1 MKKKILTLIAV
12 LATAASCA
20 FSVTACGGNGNQ
32 SGRPEWTIK
41 TAYAE
46 AQDLG
51 YEGTLE
57 QFLEQIKGKD
67 GADGKDG
74 TGIQSVGID
83 SNGNL
88 LITLTTGTQLNLGN
102 VVGKDGQDGLNGSD
116 GLSAYQIW
124 LNNGHEGTEEDFLE
138 WLKGDDGKGGVAGGN
153 GAAGK
158 DGSDGLS
165 AYQIWLNNGHEGT
178 EEDFLEWL
186 KGDDGKGIDRIEKTS
201 SDGLVDTYTIYFTD
215 GTFTTFEITNGGT
228 DQSQENT
235 QGLDFYPLDDGT
247 YGVACGNAKYLSE
260 IEIPA
265 TYNGKAVTTIID
277 NAFSTCANLKSITI
291 PDSIE
296 RIGTDAFADCA
307 IESIYYQGTLSQW
320 CKTPDLTGLM
330 LSSGQSHSL
339 YIQGQKLLG
348 DIIIPDDVTAI
359 GNAAF
364 GYCSDI
370 TGISSMNSVSFI
382 GNSAFESCTS
392 LKEVKIGEHVT
403 VINPGAFKKCTA
415 LAEIVIPESVNQL
428 GAIRESYEQIPYVV
442 GGYIPGV
449 FGGCVSLKKVT
460 LNSRL
465 NSIANYTFQ
474 GCTALTSIKIPD
486 SVNYIGEGAFNNTGL
501 TEITIPQ
508 SITSI
513 NDRTFAMCTSLNK
526 IEIPESV
533 TSIGDYAFGW
543 CSSLSEITI
552 PKSVTKLGESVFQ
565 LCESL
570 TKVTLNEGLLAIGSG
585 TFTGCNSL
593 KELSIPSSVTTIEY
607 CTIISCSS
615 LSKIIFNE
623 GTQSIEGGALT
634 DCPALKEIVIPK
646 SITYIDSS
654 AFEMCDNPSTI
665 YYCGETEQWTKL
677 NFKSNANVYYYSESQ
692 PTEEGNYW
700 HYVDGVP
707 TVW

>member
-20 FSVTACGGNGNQ
+20 FSVTACGGNSNQ
-32 SGRPEWTIK
+32 TGRPEWTIE

-138 WLKGDDGKGGVAGGN
+138 WLKGDDGKDGVDGSN
-153 GAAGK
+153 GDDGK

-165 AYQIWLNNGHEGT
+165 AYQIWLNNGHDGT

-265 TYNGKAVTTIID
+265 TYNGKAVTTIVD
-277 NAFSTCANLKSITI
+277 GAFSSCANFKSIAI
-291 PDSIE
+291 PDSITS
-296 RIGTDAFADCA
+296 IGDFAF
-307 IESIYYQGTLSQW
+307 
-320 CKTPDLTGLM
+320 
-330 LSSGQSHSL
+330 
-339 YIQGQKLLG
+339 
-348 DIIIPDDVTAI
+348 
-359 GNAAF
+359 N
-364 GYCSDI
+364 
-370 TGISSMNSVSFI
+370 
-382 GNSAFESCTS
+382 SCTS
-392 LKEVKIGEHVT
+392 L
-403 VINPGAFKKCTA
+403 
-415 LAEIVIPESVNQL
+415 
-428 GAIRESYEQIPYVV
+428 
-442 GGYIPGV
+442 
-449 FGGCVSLKKVT
+449 
-460 LNSRL
+460 
-465 NSIANYTFQ
+465 
-474 GCTALTSIKIPD
+474 TSIDIPD
-486 SVNYIGEGAFNNTGL
+486 SVTTIGD
-501 TEITIPQ
+501 
-508 SITSI
+508 S
-513 NDRTFAMCTSLNK
+513 TFALCTSLTS
-526 IEIPESV
+526 IDIPNSV
-533 TSIGDYAFGW
+533 ISIDNAAFLNCTSLTSIDIPNSVISIGDFAFEN
-543 CSSLSEITI
+543 CTSLEQV
-552 PKSVTKLGESVFQ
+552 K
-565 LCESL
+565 
-570 TKVTLNEGLLAIGSG
+570 LNEGLKTIGSG
-585 TFTGCNSL
+585 TFTDCNSL
-593 KELSIPSSVTTIEY
+593 KELSIPSSVTTIENSP
-607 CTIISCSS
+607 IISCSS

-634 DCPALKEIVIPK
+634 YCPALKEIVIPK
-646 SITYIDSS
+646 SITYIDSF
-654 AFEMCDNPSTI
+654 AFEMCDNLSTI

-692 PTEEGNYW
+692 PTKEGNYW

>member
-1 MKKKILTLIAV
+1 MKKKILTVITV

-32 SGRPEWTIK
+32 TGRPEWTIE

-138 WLKGDDGKGGVAGGN
+138 WLKGDDGKDGVDGSN
-153 GAAGK
+153 GDDGK

-165 AYQIWLNNGHEGT
+165 AYQIWLNNGHEGS

-260 IEIPA
+260 IVIPA
-265 TYNGKAVTTIID
+265 TYNGKAVTTIVD
-277 NAFSTCANLKSITI
+277 VAFSSCANLKSIAI
-291 PDSIE
+291 PDSVTT
-296 RIGTDAFADCA
+296 IGNSTFASCTSLT
-307 IESIYYQGTLSQW
+307 SIN
-320 CKTPDLTGLM
+320 
-330 LSSGQSHSL
+330 
-339 YIQGQKLLG
+339 
-348 DIIIPDDVTAI
+348 IPNSVISID
-359 GNAAF
+359 NAAF
-364 GYCSDI
+364 G
-370 TGISSMNSVSFI
+370 N
-382 GNSAFESCTS
+382 CTS
-392 LKEVKIGEHVT
+392 L
-403 VINPGAFKKCTA
+403 
-415 LAEIVIPESVNQL
+415 
-428 GAIRESYEQIPYVV
+428 
-442 GGYIPGV
+442 
-449 FGGCVSLKKVT
+449 
-460 LNSRL
+460 
-465 NSIANYTFQ
+465 
-474 GCTALTSIKIPD
+474 TSIDIPN
-486 SVNYIGEGAFNNTGL
+486 SVI
-501 TEITIPQ
+501 
-508 SITSI
+508 
-513 NDRTFAMCTSLNK
+513 
-526 IEIPESV
+526 
-533 TSIGDYAFGW
+533 SIGDYAFEN
-543 CSSLSEITI
+543 CTSLEQV
-552 PKSVTKLGESVFQ
+552 K
-565 LCESL
+565 
-570 TKVTLNEGLLAIGSG
+570 LNEGLKTIGYG

-593 KELSIPSSVTTIEY
+593 KELSIPSSVTTIAY
-607 CTIISCSS
+607 RTIVSCSS

-634 DCPALKEIVIPK
+634 YCPALKEIVIPK

-654 AFEMCDNPSTI
+654 AFEMCDNLSTI

-677 NFKSNANVYYYSESQ
+677 NFKSNANVYYYSESK